1 MTLPLPSQ
9 PASQHHGNPGFPC
22 IANDRSIYQQIY
34 IYTTTNTKQSK
45 TKQSKTSKMM
55 DGNNRPRYHMEE
67 EVVLVDARC
76 DSMIITW
83 AQVPEAVCYI
93 LEYRTVN
100 PLEPDWQRLAE
111 DLQGTSSRKRNLMP
125 EAEYFYRVSPVFD
138 DDTVGPWITHNEAF
152 ETMSQE
158 QDEDY
163 AMASPIVTIP
173 AEFNSLI
180 ITWEEV
186 DEDVHGFE
194 LQMRENKGG
203 AKWFGFQTSG
213 QSSEV
218 KKKNLT
224 SPWGYQF
231 RVRPVTDYD
240 EPFSPPSNPVQPR
253 RAAGQQPPQQQ
264 QQQPQRQV
272 PRQSYTPQSKRY
284 EEPEEQ
290 YYPEEEYYEND
301 GTPQRQ
307 YGDYNE
313 DAMPAPWFK
322 TAGEGAVLICWQKQY
337 GTTGYELQMKEMMPG
352 LSQEE
357 GWNVI
362 AARLAGNEVKKKNLW
377 SANGYQFRV
386 RPLDGEMAAYG
397 YSNHSNPVVL
407 PQTSRMRQAHQQR
420 AQAAVKRATY
430 SMPAPWFKGANERN
444 AIVVCW
450 QKQAKVT
457 AYELQMK
464 ECAQGEQW
472 ATIAARLTGSEVK
485 KKNLTSANG
494 YQFRVRPVDGPNA
507 HKEYSLP
514 SSTAIAH

>member
-1 MTLPLPSQ
+1 MLDEL
-9 PASQHHGNPGFPC
+9 
-22 IANDRSIYQQIY
+22 
-34 IYTTTNTKQSK
+34 
-45 TKQSKTSKMM
+45 
-55 DGNNRPRYHMEE
+55 
-67 EVVLVDARC
+67 VLIDARC
-76 DSMIITW
+76 DSMIISW
-83 AQVPEAVCYI
+83 CQVEGAVCYI
-93 LEYRTVN
+93 LELRTVN

-111 DLQGTSSRKRNLMP
+111 DIQGTSSRKRNLLP
-125 EAEYFYRVSPVFD
+125 EAEYFFRISPVFD
-138 DDTVGPWITHNEAF
+138 DDTVGPWITHTEAF

-163 AMASPIVTIP
+163 AMASPIVTVP
-173 AEFNSLI
+173 AESNSLI
-180 ITWEEV
+180 VTWEDV

-203 AKWFGFQTSG
+203 SKWLGFQTSG
-213 QSSEV
+213 DSSEV

-224 SPWGYQF
+224 SSWGYQF

-253 RAAGQQPPQQQ
+253 RPQQKQQQQQPPQQQ
-264 QQQPQRQV
+264 QRPSYV
-272 PRQSYTPQSKRY
+272 PPPSQSKGHRQRY
-284 EEPEEQ
+284 KKEEEDLQEDG
-290 YYPEEEYYEND
+290 YYPEEEEEEEQGEYYD
-301 GTPQRQ
+301 PTTKPQRQ

-322 TAGEGAVLICWQKQY
+322 TAGEGAVLVCWQKQY
-337 GTTGYELQMKEMMPG
+337 GANGYELQMKEMMPG

-357 GWNVI
+357 GWATI
-362 AARLAGNEVKKKNLW
+362 AARLSGSEVKKKNLT

-386 RPLDGEMAAYG
+386 KPLDGPMAAYG

-420 AQAAVKRATY
+420 AKAAVSRAKY
-430 SMPAPWFKGANERN
+430 SMPAPWFKGANEKH

-450 QKQAKVT
+450 QKQPKTT
-457 AYELQMK
+457 AYELQMM
-464 ECAQGEQW
+464 ECAQGEEW
-472 ATIAARLTGSEVK
+472 TTIAARLTSTEVK

-494 YQFRVRPVDGPNA
+494 YQFRIKPLDGPNA
-507 HKEYSLP
+507 KKSFSLP